1 MPARS
6 HLVPLALP
14 IELRTLLRGL
24 GQVLLQPHAGTGAGV
39 LAGLLLADPAL
50 GCAALAGTA
59 AANIAALLTGGAKRG
74 SSVLGS
80 GSRQAG
86 MADANASTR
95 STGTGPL
102 GIDAATNAA
111 GGNARQSGPANAVP
125 TKTAAAR
132 PTHATPRAADGAGGG
147 ARQTD
152 LADMAL
158 GLHGYSGALAA
169 LAAVALIPDR
179 SQAFAIALIAAM
191 LAGALYRPIAHGLAR
206 RGGGAYSLP
215 AVIATACWLPWFMPL
230 AVSHAGAWPGAPA
243 VLSGAALAAF
253 AQAAFAS
260 GTLPGLFLL
269 AGLALASPRAA
280 GLGLL
285 GALLGSALLLAA
297 GGADTRSASACAAG
311 LLGYNGALA
320 AIALAA
326 RGPRIALAGA
336 LGASLLH
343 LLALRLGLP
352 PFSAPFAIA
361 ANLLR
366 IASRESVA
374 PSSPAAPAAP
384 RAPAPP
390 LTTATHHELR
400 PPR

>member
-6 HLVPLALP
+6 RLVPLALP
-14 IELRTLLRGL
+14 VELRTLLRGL

-59 AANIAALLTGGAKRG
+59 AANIAALLTGGAKGG
-74 SSVLGS
+74 SSALGS

-86 MADANASTR
+86 MADA
-95 STGTGPL
+95 
-102 GIDAATNAA
+102 
-111 GGNARQSGPANAVP
+111 VP
-125 TKTAAAR
+125 TATQS
-132 PTHATPRAADGAGGG
+132 THAAPRAADGAGGG

-285 GALLGSALLLAA
+285 GALLGSVLLLAA
-297 GGADTRSASACAAG
+297 GGTDTRSAGACAAG

-326 RGPRIALAGA
+326 RGPRVALAGA

-352 PFSAPFAIA
+352 PLSAPFAIA

-374 PSSPAAPAAP
+374 PSSSDVPAPP

>member
-6 HLVPLALP
+6 RLVPLALP

-86 MADANASTR
+86 MAGMAD
-95 STGTGPL
+95 
-102 GIDAATNAA
+102 
-111 GGNARQSGPANAVP
+111 AVP
-125 TKTAAAR
+125 TAATGAQS
-132 PTHATPRAADGAGGG
+132 THAAPRAADGAGGG

-206 RGGGAYSLP
+206 RSGGAYSLP

-285 GALLGSALLLAA
+285 GALLGSALLLAV
-297 GGADTRSASACAAG
+297 GGADTRSAGACAAG

-384 RAPAPP
+384 ARRHRHVRRPARPGALGARRPYRRVPRRRPPPGGIPGAPA
-390 LTTATHHELR
+390 
-400 PPR
+400 

>member
-6 HLVPLALP
+6 RLVPLALP

-59 AANIAALLTGGAKRG
+59 AANIAALLTGGAKGG

-80 GSRQAG
+80 ASRQAG
-86 MADANASTR
+86 MAVAM
-95 STGTGPL
+95 P
-102 GIDAATNAA
+102 AATAGAQSTQAA
-111 GGNARQSGPANAVP
+111 PHGADDSG
-125 TKTAAAR
+125 
-132 PTHATPRAADGAGGG
+132 DS

-215 AVIATACWLPWFMPL
+215 AAIATACWLPWFMPA
-230 AVSHAGAWPGAPA
+230 AVHHAGAWPGAPA
-243 VLSGAALAAF
+243 VLSGAALASF

-285 GALLGSALLLAA
+285 GALLGSVLLLAA
-297 GGADTRSASACAAG
+297 GGTDTRSAGACAAG